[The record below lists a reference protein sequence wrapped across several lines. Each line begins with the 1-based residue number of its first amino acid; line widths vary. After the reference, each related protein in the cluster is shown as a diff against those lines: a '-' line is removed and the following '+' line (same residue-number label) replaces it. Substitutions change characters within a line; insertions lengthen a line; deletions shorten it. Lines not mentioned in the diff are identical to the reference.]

1 MQQQQAEVAVIGAGI
16 VGLAMSWHLASK
28 GRKVVLFERNSKA
41 ISASIRNFG
50 LVWPIGQTAG
60 KMYDRAMRSRRTW
73 KELAA
78 LTGLQCQETGS
89 IHLAYHA
96 DEMAVL
102 EEFAAAAAGNGYAC
116 DLLTPGQLGKYTQA
130 VKTAGLQGALW
141 SPTEMTVN
149 PRVASAVI
157 AKHLE
162 EKMNVT
168 VRFGTAVNGISMP
181 YIETKDEK
189 WKVDEVYVCSG
200 ADFETLYPAEFAAA
214 PLKKCKLQ
222 MMRTIP
228 QPGNWQ
234 LGPALCAGLTLGH
247 YAAFESCKTLEPLKE
262 RFAAEMPEYVK
273 WGIHL
278 LVSQNGVG
286 ELTIGDSHEYGPD
299 FEPFDK
305 TFINNLILK
314 YMHTFLQAP
323 EYTIQEQWHGIYPK
337 LTNGKTDLVFSPE
350 KGVTIV
356 NGLGGAGMTLSF
368 GLAEEVVNNPA
379 TFA

>member
-1 MQQQQAEVAVIGAGI
+1 MQQQQADVAVIGAGI
-16 VGLAMSWHLASK
+16 VGLATAYKLAKK
-28 GRKVVLFERNSKA
+28 GRKVVLFERNSRA

-60 KMYDRAMRSRRTW
+60 KMYDRAMRSRATW

-78 LTGLQCQETGS
+78 ATGLQCNETGS
-89 IHLAYHA
+89 LHLVYEK
-96 DEMAVL
+96 DELAVL
-102 EEFAAAAAGNGYAC
+102 EEFVAAAPGNGYLC
-116 DLLTPGQLGKYTQA
+116 ELITSSNIDKYTKA
-130 VKTAGLQGALW
+130 VKKDGLLGAMW

-149 PRVASAVI
+149 PRQASAAI
-157 AKHLE
+157 AAYLE
-162 EKMNVT
+162 DKMNVT
-168 VRFGTAVNGISMP
+168 TRFNTAVNGISMP
-181 YIETKDEK
+181 FIETKDEK

-200 ADFETLYPAEFAAA
+200 ADFETLYPAVFAAA
-214 PLKKCKLQ
+214 PLTKCKLQ

-234 LGPALCAGLTLGH
+234 LGPALCAGLTLLH
-247 YAAFESCKTLEPLKE
+247 YAAFNSCQTLDAVKQRVEK
-262 RFAAEMPEYVK
+262 EMPEYMQ

-278 LVSQNGVG
+278 LISQNGAG

-305 TFINNLILK
+305 AFINDLILK

-323 EYTIQEQWHGIYPK
+323 TYTIQEQWHGIYPK
-337 LTNGKTDLVFSPE
+337 LKNGQTDLVLSPE
-350 KGVTIV
+350 KNVTIV

-368 GLAEEVVNNPA
+368 GLADEVA
-379 TFA
+379 GM